1 MVERYLEQGPLAH
14 LHLAARAVPTPPD
27 DAGVTLAEPARH
39 GMVGLR
45 GRAGDAGFR
54 DAAQRILGLALPT
67 EPNSTAASAGVTAF
81 WLGPDEWLIAAA
93 PERAAGLTT
102 GLREALAG
110 RHHAVLDLGSARAT
124 IAVAG
129 RHARDVLAKG
139 CALDLHPR
147 AFTPG
152 DFAQSHYG
160 KAAVLL
166 YQADDTPRYELTT
179 TRSFAEY
186 LWLRLEDAAQEY
198 GCAVVAG

>member
-14 LHLAARAVPTPPD
+14 LHLAARAVATPPD
-27 DAGVTLAEPARH
+27 DAGVTLAEPARR
-39 GMVGLR
+39 GLVGLR
-45 GRAGDAGFR
+45 GPADAGFR

-93 PERAAGLTT
+93 AARAAGLAA

-110 RHHAVLDLGSARAT
+110 RHHAVLDLSSARAT

-129 RHARDVLAKG
+129 AHARDVLAKG
-139 CALDLHPR
+139 CPLDLHPR

-152 DFAQSHYG
+152 ACAQSHYA

-166 YQADDTPRYELTT
+166 YQADDTPSYELTT
-179 TRSFAEY
+179 SRSFAEY